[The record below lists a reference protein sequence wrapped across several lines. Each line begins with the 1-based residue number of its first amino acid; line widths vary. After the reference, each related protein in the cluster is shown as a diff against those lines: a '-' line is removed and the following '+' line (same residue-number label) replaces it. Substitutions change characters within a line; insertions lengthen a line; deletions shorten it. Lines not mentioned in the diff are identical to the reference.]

1 MIFLASFVQF
11 IILGD
16 KTILGLKGKPVD
28 HAKLQVFKHLP
39 FTLMTDSRKH
49 IIFGHLRTTVENQ
62 KRLILPSSL
71 VMTWHC
77 LGCVFPT
84 NAQVFYT
91 QTKFLID
98 KCVYV
103 FHFLLVQ
110 ENGPPQVATKTEELP
125 HFWGLRG
132 VRFLGPL

>member
-77 LGCVFPT
+77 LECVFPT
-84 NAQVFYT
+84 NAQVTMIGTDVLYPN
-91 QTKFLID
+91 K
-98 KCVYV
+98 VS
-103 FHFLLVQ
+103 
-110 ENGPPQVATKTEELP
+110 N
-125 HFWGLRG
+125 
-132 VRFLGPL
+132 